1 MTLTNGTRLG
11 PYEILA
17 PLGAGG
23 MGEVYRA
30 RDTRLDRTVAIK
42 VLPSH
47 LASNSEVRQ
56 RFEREARAISSLS
69 HPYIC
74 TLHDVGHQDGTDYLV
89 MEFIEGETL
98 ADRLSKGALPTDQ
111 VLRYGIQI
119 SDALDK
125 AHRAGI
131 VHRDLKPGNIML
143 TKVGAKLLDFGLA
156 KLHGGGYAIAS
167 SLTSLPTERHSI
179 TGEGAIMGTFQYMS
193 PEQLEGREVDARTD
207 IFAFGGVAY
216 EMATGKRAFTGRSQA
231 SLIGAILKDNPPPI
245 STIQPMAPP
254 ALDRVVRKCLAK
266 DPDERWQ
273 SAHDLMDELRW
284 IAEGGSVA
292 GIPPTVGVERKKRER
307 IAWLALTVLLFV
319 AALILGI
326 AYYLRTPVEVR
337 AVRSFILPP
346 EKSSFNFGRSG
357 VSITLSPD
365 GTRLAFVAPTA
376 EGRSLLWVRSLDGLS
391 AQALAGTEAAA
402 YPFWSA
408 DSRSL
413 GFFAHGKLK
422 RIDAAGGSP
431 LSLCD
436 APQGR
441 GGTWN
446 RDGVIVFSP
455 NPSSA
460 LQRVSALGGA
470 SSPVTRLDETSGQ
483 LAHRWPTFLPDGDH
497 FLYLGGGN
505 TIGTGEG
512 TAVYASSL
520 ESKESKL
527 LLRANSN
534 VEYAQGY
541 LLYLRGTTL
550 MAQRFDARRLELV
563 GEALPLV
570 EQVQDTL
577 RSPTVGVF
585 SVSENGLLAYQMSR
599 SAGSSQL
606 TWFDRSGVQLGVLGD
621 QALYSNPRLSPDRK
635 MASVGIIDSQSG
647 RPDIW
652 VYEVARARRTRFT
665 FDQAEERIAV
675 WSPDGSHIAFSSN
688 RKGHFDIYQKASSGA
703 GSDELLLESDFDKQP
718 TSWSRDGRFLLY
730 WTFDPKTQADIWVL
744 PLAGDRKPFPFLNTE
759 FNEGNGQF
767 SPDGRWIAY
776 FSAESDRVELYVA
789 PFPGPGGKRQIST
802 SGATVPAKWRGDGK
816 EIFYLALDNK
826 LMAAEVDGTGSMLE
840 VGAVRALFE
849 IRVGG
854 PAYVYDATA
863 DGQRFLVNTAVEQ
876 KESAP
881 ITLVINWTAD
891 LKR

>member
-1 MTLTNGTRLG
+1 MTVATGTRLG

-17 PLGAGG
+17 PVGAGG

-47 LASNSEVRQ
+47 LSSNNELRQ
-56 RFEREARAISSLS
+56 RFEREARAISNLE

-74 TLHDVGHQDGTDYLV
+74 TLHDVGHQDGVDYLV

-143 TKVGAKLLDFGLA
+143 TKVGAKLVDFGLA
-156 KLHGGGYAIAS
+156 KLHGSDCALPS
-167 SLTSLPTERHSI
+167 SLTSLPTERHPI
-179 TGEGAIMGTFQYMS
+179 TGEGAILGTFQYMA

-207 IFAFGGVAY
+207 IFAFGGVVY

-284 IAEGGSVA
+284 IAEARSGA
-292 GIPPTVGVERKKRER
+292 GLPPAIGAERNKRER
-307 IAWLALTVLLFV
+307 IAWFALTVILFV
-319 AALILGI
+319 AALTLGI
-326 AYYLRTPVEVR
+326 VYFRRPPVEVR
-337 AVRSFILPP
+337 AVRSFIPPP
-346 EKSSFNFGRSG
+346 EKSSFDLGRFGAT
-357 VSITLSPD
+357 ITVSPD
-365 GTRLAFVAPTA
+365 GARLAFVARTA
-376 EGRSLLWVRSLDGLS
+376 DGRNLLWVRSLDGLS
-391 AQALAGTEAAA
+391 AQVLVGTEAAA
-402 YPFWSA
+402 YPFWSP
-408 DSRSL
+408 DSRFL
-413 GFFAHGKLK
+413 GFFAQGKLK
-422 RIDAAGGSP
+422 RIDAAGGPP
-431 LSLCD
+431 LTLCD

-441 GGTWN
+441 GGAWN
-446 RDGVIVFSP
+446 RDGLIIFSP
-455 NPSSA
+455 NTSSA
-460 LQRVSALGGA
+460 LHRVSAASGGT
-470 SSPVTRLDETSGQ
+470 SSPVTKLDETRSEVT
-483 LAHRWPTFLPDGDH
+483 HRWPTFLPDGDH
-497 FLYLGGGN
+497 FLYLGG
-505 TIGTGEG
+505 TISADEG
-512 TAVYASSL
+512 APVYIASL
-520 ESKESKL
+520 ESNESKL
-527 LLRANSN
+527 LMRANSN

-550 MAQRFDARRLELV
+550 MARPFDAKRLEIL
-563 GEALPLV
+563 GDAFPLA
-570 EQVQDTL
+570 EQVQHSV
-577 RSPTVGVF
+577 RGPFSVGAF
-585 SVSENGLLAYQMSR
+585 SVSENGILAYLMGR
-599 SAGSSQL
+599 STGSSQL
-606 TWFDRSGVQLGVLGD
+606 AWFDRSGGQLGVLGD
-621 QALYSNPRLSPDRK
+621 QASYSNPRLSPDGK
-635 MASVGIIDSQSG
+635 MATVGVIDPQSG

-652 VYEVARARRTRFT
+652 LYEVARARRTRLT
-665 FDQAEERIAV
+665 FDPAEERTVA
-675 WSPDGSHIAFSSN
+675 WSPDGSRIAFSSN

-703 GSDELLLESDFDKQP
+703 GSDESLLESDFDKQP

-730 WTFDPKTQADIWVL
+730 GATLPKTQADIWVL
-744 PLAGDRKPFPFLNTE
+744 PLSGDRKPFPFLNTE

-776 FSAESDRVELYVA
+776 FSTESDSVELYVA

-802 SGATVPAKWRGDGK
+802 SGALPPARWRADGK
-816 EIFYLALDNK
+816 EIFYMAPDNK
-826 LMAAEVDGTGSMLE
+826 LMTAEVNGEGPMLE

-849 IRVGG
+849 IRSGG
-854 PAYVYDATA
+854 PGVAYDVTA

-876 KESAP
+876 KESTP